1 MSANRKTLLR
11 GARVI
16 APVNGLDD
24 RTDVLIEAGRVARI
38 GNQPKVQADTVVVDV
53 PGDAVI
59 CPGFIDMH
67 THLREP
73 GHEYKETVA
82 TGVSAAVAGGFTAVA
97 CMPNTLPVNDDAGV
111 TQLILAKADAAG
123 LARVYPVGAVTR
135 GQAGE
140 QLAEIGELRAAG
152 CVAVSD
158 DGKSVANALV
168 MRRALEY
175 AAMFDMPVIDHC
187 EDAILT
193 GDGVAHEG
201 YHAGLLGLRG
211 WPAAA
216 EEIVAERDIA
226 LSELTGSPV
235 HLAHLSTRGA
245 LRAVRAGKARGVSVS
260 CEVTPHHLTLTDQQ
274 LATYDTNHKVNPP
287 LREPA
292 DVAALVEGLRD
303 GTVDCIA
310 TDHAPHHYDE
320 KQAEFDRAPFGVI
333 GLETA
338 LSVCLDRLVH
348 AGHLTLGRLVEVL
361 SVNPARILGVPGGA
375 LTVGAPAD
383 ITVLAPDL
391 PVTVDARTFRS
402 LGRNTPFDG
411 WSLQGGV
418 MATIVGG
425 RAAYVNEAVADARV
439 FTGVR

>member
-16 APVNGLDD
+16 DPVNGLDD

-82 TGVSAAVAGGFTAVA
+82 TGVAAAVAGGFTAVA
-97 CMPNTLPVNDDAGV
+97 CMPNTRPVNDDAGV

-123 LARVYPVGAVTR
+123 LARVYPVGAGTR

-158 DGKSVANALV
+158 DGKSVANALG

-175 AAMFDMPVIDHC
+175 AGMFDMPVIDHC

-411 WSLQGGV
+411 WALQGGV

-425 RAAYVNEAVADARV
+425 RAAYGNEAVADARV